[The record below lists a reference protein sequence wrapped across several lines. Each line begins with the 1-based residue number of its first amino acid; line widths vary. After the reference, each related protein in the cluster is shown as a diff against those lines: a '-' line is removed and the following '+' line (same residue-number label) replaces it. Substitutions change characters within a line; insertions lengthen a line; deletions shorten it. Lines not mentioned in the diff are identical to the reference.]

1 MIRSTPA
8 GGAVQASVAAGHT
21 AYYRPA
27 WASARRGFGLAIH
40 SRVRAACTLGIGG
53 VGRYQ
58 WRESA
63 IGDETTPVV
72 RGVDPVAQS
81 RGHRDG

>member
-8 GGAVQASVAAGHT
+8 GGAVMASVAAGHI
-21 AYYRPA
+21 AYRPA
-27 WASARRGFGLAIH
+27 WAIARRGFGIAIH
-40 SRVRAACTLGIGG
+40 SCVRAVCTLGIGG

-58 WRESA
+58 WRESV

-72 RGVDPVAQS
+72 GGVDPVAQS
-81 RGHRDG
+81 RGHCDG